1 MRDYEYHL
9 VEEVRA
15 GRLTRRELVRR
26 ATVVGLS
33 LPTIGALLAACGGG
47 GGGETGGA
55 PAGQTGNVKPGGV
68 LRLAVTEPGADVDPI
83 TMFDSGGVATAA
95 LAGEYLA
102 VPDKD
107 NNLVPI
113 LASEWAAGDTPKEW
127 TFTIREGVKWQD
139 GSPLTADDVV
149 ATFDRITDPKG
160 QASALSAFTGV
171 LSKGNIEK
179 SGDLEVK
186 FHLDRPYADFPYLV
200 SSYTYGSVI
209 LPKDYEIGQY
219 VKGGVGT
226 GPYVIKQANR
236 QGVICEK
243 NPNYWQKGK
252 PYMDRVELK
261 YFADVPPQVLA
272 MQAGEADVMVETPFQ
287 GAQALFNDPNIKM
300 EEFASS
306 AYREVHMRVDQDP
319 WTAKEVRQALAW
331 CIDRQGLVQ
340 TLWEGKAIVAN
351 DHGFAPHFNVTVEEG
366 EIEQREQDHEKAKQL
381 LSDAGHPD
389 GIKVQMTAPNFLE
402 IQQYATFIKEQA
414 RPAGIE
420 IDLKIVDINAYYG
433 SGDNQPWLEVPF
445 GIVDW
450 AARGVPSQLIVPA
463 YTSTGVWNSAHWKN
477 KDFDQAVAGF
487 DAELDEG
494 TRKELA
500 LEAARIQHDEVPAVI
515 AYWITQV
522 RAVKKNLV
530 GIPGQF
536 LDLANAAYT
545 A

>member
-26 ATVVGLS
+26 ASVIGLS
-33 LPTIGALLAACGGG
+33 FPTISALLAACGGG
-47 GGGETGGA
+47 GGGADTGAA
-55 PAGQTGNVKPGGV
+55 PAQTGNIKRGGV

-83 TMFDSGGVATAA
+83 TMFDSGGVATAQI
-95 LAGEYLA
+95 AGEYLA

-113 LASEWAAGDTPKEW
+113 LATEWTPGESPDEW

-149 ATFDRITDPKG
+149 ATFERITDPDG
-160 QASALSAFTGV
+160 QASALSAYTGI
-171 LSKGNIEK
+171 LSKGNTEK
-179 SGDLEVK
+179 SGELEVK
-186 FHLDRPYADFPYLV
+186 FHLDRPFADFPYLV

-209 LPKDYEIGQY
+209 LPKNYEIGQY
-219 VKGGVGT
+219 IEGGIGT
-226 GPYVIKQANR
+226 GPYVITDANR
-236 QGVICEK
+236 QRVIAEK
-243 NPNYWQKGK
+243 NPNYWQEGK

-261 YFADVPPQVLA
+261 FFADVPPQVLA
-272 MQAGEADVMVETPFQ
+272 MQAGEADIMLETPFQ

-300 EEFASS
+300 EEFESS
-306 AYREVHMRVDQDP
+306 AYREVHMRVDRDP

-331 CIDRQGLVQ
+331 CIDRKGLVQ
-340 TLWEGKAIVAN
+340 TLWEGHALVAN
-351 DHGFAPHFNVTVEEG
+351 DHGFAPHFKPTVEEG
-366 EIEQREQDHEKAKQL
+366 TIEQREQDHEKAKQL
-381 LSDAGHPD
+381 LADAGHPD
-389 GIKVQMTAPNFLE
+389 GITVQMTAPNFLE

-414 RPAGIE
+414 RPAGIN

-433 SGDNQPWLEVPF
+433 SGDNQPWLEVPL

-463 YTSTGVWNSAHWKN
+463 YTSNGVWNSAHWKN
-477 KDFDQAVAGF
+477 KEFDQAISDL

-494 TRKELA
+494 RRQELA
-500 LEAARIQHDEVPAVI
+500 NTAAQIQHDEVPAVI

-522 RAVKKNLV
+522 RAVRKNIV
-530 GIPGQF
+530 GMPGQF
-536 LDLANAAYT
+536 ADMANVAFT